1 MDWMFSL
8 WFLSCR
14 RIMTREEEGG
24 GGKGFWLTEESCD
37 LAAWEVFTWRG
48 FEKKMSP
55 KKKHLLQS
63 FHWLHYIC
71 LELWSSSFPTTTK
84 RATSPNGRTTC
95 NLLFSGPRLCSS
107 HDNKAAKVS
116 SFNSAR
122 AWFTAAATWAHLWRR
137 CLRPRPGKRP
147 TRCSPTPPWCWA
159 AALRCGKRWAGG
171 TPTHHLDKTEE
182 IEWKKNSTD
191 CSKSLRVPLCIQ
203 AKATETSQSASHTG
217 IVDFIRIQN
226 PLWFCYCSL
235 HVIWFDH

>member
-1 MDWMFSL
+1 
-8 WFLSCR
+8 
-14 RIMTREEEGG
+14 
-24 GGKGFWLTEESCD
+24 
-37 LAAWEVFTWRG
+37 
-48 FEKKMSP
+48 MSP
-55 KKKHLLQS
+55 KKKHVLQS

-84 RATSPNGRTTC
+84 RATSPNGQTTC

-182 IEWKKNSTD
+182 IEWKRTPLTVPSPSVSHFVFRLKPQKHHNLPLTQEESI
-191 CSKSLRVPLCIQ
+191 SLGFKTLCGF
-203 AKATETSQSASHTG
+203 ATAAYT
-217 IVDFIRIQN
+217 
-226 PLWFCYCSL
+226 
-235 HVIWFDH
+235 